1 MNRDHLLYAAAAVAV
16 ALALLAPFITAPSQG
31 ESLPMVYIIYEYG
44 KGDLSYTDSAY
55 RGLFAAQ
62 EALPFVKREFVS
74 TEPTTITTLQ
84 NITGPERPGLVIT
97 IGDNFSDT
105 TRQLAGEN
113 PDVFF
118 LAIDQAGI
126 GSENIQAYEI
136 TAYGGSYLA
145 GVLAAS
151 ATRTK
156 KVGILLGM
164 RSELLDA
171 FHAGYRDGARA
182 VDPSVTLVVT
192 YVNETSTQG
201 FTDPVRGAELA
212 GSMYRDGTD
221 IIYTVAGFS
230 GTGAITE
237 ARRSPGRYI
246 IGVDADQTHLGPTV
260 VLASAVKRVDRAV
273 YSGIG
278 TYLNG
283 TFTGG
288 NTVAGLSGGMTT
300 LSFNPKFAAYAETVG
315 SHEEEA
321 RAGELQYLASR
332 KNRGQ

>member
-1 MNRDHLLYAAAAVAV
+1 MTRDHLLYAAAAAAV
-16 ALALLAPFITAPSQG
+16 ALALLAPLITAPSQG
-31 ESLPMVYIIYEYG
+31 ESLPMIYIIYDYG

-62 EALPFVKREFVS
+62 EAMPFVKREFVS
-74 TEPTTITTLQ
+74 PNPATGASFRK
-84 NITGPERPGLVIT
+84 ITGPERPGLVIT
-97 IGDNFSDT
+97 VGENFSGT
-105 TRQLAGEN
+105 TRQLAEEN
-113 PDVFF
+113 PDVLF

-126 GSENIQAYEI
+126 GSDNIRAYEI
-136 TAYGGSYLA
+136 TSYGESYLA

-156 KVGILLGM
+156 KVGIILGM

-171 FHAGYRDGARA
+171 FHAGYRDGILAA
-182 VDPSVTLVVT
+182 DPSVTLEVA

-201 FTDPVRGAELA
+201 FTDPVRAAELA
-212 GSMYRDGTD
+212 GSMYRDGAD

-230 GTGAITE
+230 GTGAINE
-237 ARRSPGRYI
+237 AKRAPGRYI

-273 YSGIG
+273 YSGIE

-288 NTVAGLSGGMTT
+288 NTVAGLSEGMTM
-300 LSFNPKFAAYAETVG
+300 LSYNPKFAAYAETVG
-315 SHEEEA
+315 SHAEEA
-321 RAGELQYLASR
+321 RAGELRYLASR
-332 KNRGQ
+332 KSRGQ

>member
-16 ALALLAPFITAPSQG
+16 ALALLVPVITAPPSG
-31 ESLPMVYIIYEYG
+31 ESLPLVYIIYDYG

-74 TEPTTITTLQ
+74 PDPATGAIFQ
-84 NITGPERPGLVIT
+84 GIAGPERPGLVIT
-97 IGDNFSDT
+97 VGENFSGT

-113 PDVFF
+113 PDVLF

-126 GSENIQAYEI
+126 GSGNIRAYEI
-136 TAYGGSYLA
+136 TSYGESYLA

-156 KVGILLGM
+156 KVGIILGM

-171 FHAGYRDGARA
+171 FQAGYRDGAHA
-182 VDPSVTLVVT
+182 VDPSVTIVVAC
-192 YVNETSTQG
+192 VNETSTQG
-201 FTDPVRGAELA
+201 FTDPERAAEIA
-212 GSMYRDGTD
+212 GSMYRDGAD

-230 GTGAITE
+230 GTGAINE
-237 ARRSPGRYI
+237 AKKSPGRYI

-260 VLASAVKRVDRAV
+260 VLASAVKRVDRVV

-288 NTVAGLSGGMTT
+288 NTVAGLSEGMTM
-300 LSFNPKFAAYAETVG
+300 LSYNPKFAAYAETVG
-315 SHEEEA
+315 SWEEEA
-321 RAGELQYLASR
+321 RARELQYLASR
-332 KNRGQ
+332 DNRG